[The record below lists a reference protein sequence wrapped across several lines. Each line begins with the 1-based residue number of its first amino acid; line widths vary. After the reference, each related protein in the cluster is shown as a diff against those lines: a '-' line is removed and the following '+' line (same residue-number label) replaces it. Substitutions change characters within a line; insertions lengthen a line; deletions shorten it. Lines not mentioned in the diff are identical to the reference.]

1 MLDQE
6 GRGKPW
12 ADHGGRAP
20 FHGQY
25 TVCICPVNPGGHD
38 FSRAEERVSRRAI
51 GPRSR
56 SGSQNKGSRKNNLAF
71 CCGSHA
77 QLNHN
82 RQAAMV
88 CWAWEPQPCGARRPR
103 RVSAA
108 LPLLDD
114 ITTSPASRRLASA
127 CPALAPKCQLIL
139 ARTLRILF
147 GARGRSHD
155 AVSPAAVLAW
165 RLPLAKATDARPRS

>member
-1 MLDQE
+1 MAVTFAIL
-6 GRGKPW
+6 
-12 ADHGGRAP
+12 RAYV
-20 FHGQY
+20 FMVHFGAAF
-25 TVCICPVNPGGHD
+25 T
-38 FSRAEERVSRRAI
+38 A
-51 GPRSR
+51 
-56 SGSQNKGSRKNNLAF
+56 KGSRKNNLAF

-139 ARTLRILF
+139 ARTLSGATRIHRSLR
-147 GARGRSHD
+147 AR
-155 AVSPAAVLAW
+155 
-165 RLPLAKATDARPRS
+165 